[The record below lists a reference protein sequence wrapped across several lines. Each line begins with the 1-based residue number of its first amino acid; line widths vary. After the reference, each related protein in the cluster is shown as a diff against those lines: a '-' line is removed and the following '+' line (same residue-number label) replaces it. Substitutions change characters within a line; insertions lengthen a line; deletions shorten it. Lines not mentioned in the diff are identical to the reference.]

1 MAKKSIQVQIAGKE
15 YRVRSGASAAWLQ
28 RVAGYVDR
36 SMERIQART
45 NAVDSLDVA
54 VLTALNLAREL
65 VELREGGPGSS
76 HGTLLEHERLM
87 ALTDIAESAL
97 DDTELPQAPS

>member
-1 MAKKSIQVQIAGKE
+1 MAKKTIQVKIAGKQ
-15 YRVRSGASAAWLQ
+15 YAVRSESSAAWLQ

-36 SMERIQART
+36 SMERIRSRT

-65 VELREGGPGSS
+65 VEVREGGPGSS
-76 HGTLLEHERLM
+76 YGTLLEHERLM
-87 ALTDIAESAL
+87 ALTDIAEAAL
-97 DDTELPQAPS
+97 AKAEPPQVAS

>member
-1 MAKKSIQVQIAGKE
+1 MAKKTVQVQIAGKQ
-15 YRVRSGASAAWLQ
+15 YNVRSDASAAWLQ
-28 RVAGYVDR
+28 RVASYVDR
-36 SMERIQART
+36 SMERIRSRT

-65 VELREGGPGSS
+65 VEVREGGPGST

-87 ALTDIAESAL
+87 ALTDIAEAAL
-97 DDTELPQAPS
+97 EAGEPPQVAP